1 MRLCGSQYVGDHPNS
16 ALFLGFAVGVAI
28 YSSLLWVMPS

>member
-16 ALFLGFAVGVAI
+16 ALFLGFAVSVVF
-28 YSSLLWVMPS
+28 YT

>member
-16 ALFLGFAVGVAI
+16 ALFLGFAVGVEI
-28 YSSLLWVMPS
+28 YR

>member
-1 MRLCGSQYVGDHPNS
+1 MRLCGSQYVGIIRIS
-16 ALFLGFAVGVAI
+16 ALFLGFAVGVVF